1 MLVLALALLLAAAP
15 GTANGAAAAPAGAA
29 AQELPPFLGA
39 GGRLSEPHP
48 MGCAPGW
55 IWYSA
60 EEWWRRELQ
69 PINASAT
76 DFGHA
81 HVQGCWPHLLTMSA
95 PFKVDVT
102 TVLFE
107 NTGSFA
113 DLRVGPSGAG
123 KTGLNAPSPG
133 CPQQTGPPG
142 YLGYTVYCAPK
153 GMNRTAAT

>member
-1 MLVLALALLLAAAP
+1 MRGSYVR
-15 GTANGAAAAPAGAA
+15 
-29 AQELPPFLGA
+29 PP
-39 GGRLSEPHP
+39 PP
-48 MGCAPGW
+48 CC
-55 IWYSA
+55 SA

-76 DFGHA
+76 DFGHV

-107 NTGSFA
+107 NTGNYFN
-113 DLRVGPSGAG
+113 LRVTPSGYG
-123 KTGLNAPSPG
+123 KTGLNAPGTGCKAGSPG
-133 CPQQTGPPG
+133 DLGNSAYCSPQ
-142 YLGYTVYCAPK
+142 